1 MKKELLWLDRITM
14 YRENVRLLDS
24 LSMHLFV
31 GEILGLIPIN
41 AQGLE
46 ELLDLIKYNGP
57 IHYGYVWFFERVVND
72 YRWKRSTANPVAVI
86 EKRSRLIGSM
96 SVTDNIFV
104 VRGCMKKYL
113 INDGVLSDQLERLC
127 EGLNISIP
135 PHEPVER
142 LPFFTRWLVE
152 LLKAVVAG
160 ARLIIIRDISNVA
173 SPVDLSRIHRVIR
186 YYASLGLSFLYVCN
200 HHEEV
205 FPLCNRTVLMEDGKI
220 LKTLRADQMNNDLM
234 RRFPQGF
241 VHFIDN
247 DSLQKATE
255 KRRAEKPVLEVRN
268 LCRETIKDLSL
279 SLFAGECLILLDLDN
294 SLLPPVLALW
304 RDRKAPE
311 KGSIRVA
318 GRPFQKAR
326 RLFAF
331 IDEKPTHSNLF
342 ADMSYLD
349 NLCFLADDRLPF
361 FWTKRRYL
369 RSIRREYLPLIG
381 PVIDAPSLAGLSLHD
396 LYELVYHRIL
406 LQKPRLVFCVQPFAG
421 IDMYQRLR
429 IIQLLDL
436 LRQRG
441 IAVLI
446 LAVSLSDS
454 LQVADRLLVV
464 KNGRA
469 VREIARQTFSSLDS
483 VHISKE

>member
-1 MKKELLWLDRITM
+1 MKKELLWLDRITL
-14 YRENVRLLDS
+14 YRDNVRLLDS

-46 ELLDLIKYNGP
+46 ELLELVRHNGP
-57 IHYGYVWFFERVVND
+57 VGYGYVWFSEKVVND

-104 VRGCMKKYL
+104 VRGSMKKYL
-113 INDGVLSDQLERLC
+113 INDKVLSDQLKRLC
-127 EGLNISIP
+127 YDLDITIP
-135 PHEPVER
+135 PHEPVEE

-173 SPVDLSRIHRVIR
+173 SPVDLSRIHRIIR
-186 YYASLGLSFLYVCN
+186 HYAARGLSFLYVCN

-205 FPLCNRTVLMEDGKI
+205 FTLCNRTVLMEDGKI
-220 LKTLRADQMNNDLM
+220 LKTLRSDQMNNDLM

-241 VHFIDN
+241 VHSIDK
-247 DSLQKATE
+247 DSAGETAE
-255 KRRAEKPVLEVRN
+255 DRRGGRPVLEIQKLFQESIQN
-268 LCRETIKDLSL
+268 LSL
-279 SLFAGECLILLDLDN
+279 SISAGECVILLDHDN
-294 SLLPPVLALW
+294 TIITPFLALC
-304 RDRKAPE
+304 RNKKAPE
-311 KGSIRVA
+311 KGSIFVADCPFIKA
-318 GRPFQKAR
+318 GRF
-326 RLFAF
+326 FAF
-331 IDEKPTHSNLF
+331 IDEKPTRSNLF

-349 NLCFLADDRLPF
+349 NLCFLADDRIPL
-361 FWTKRRYL
+361 FWTKRRFR
-369 RSIRREYLPLIG
+369 RSIRREYLPLLG
-381 PVIDAPSLAGLSLHD
+381 TVIDAASLTGLSSRD

-406 LQKPRLVFCVQPFAG
+406 LQNPRLVFCVQPFAG
-421 IDMYQRLR
+421 IDVDQRLR
-429 IIQLLDL
+429 IIQLVNM
-436 LRQRG
+436 LRERG

-454 LQVADRLLVV
+454 LQVADRLLVG
-464 KNGRA
+464 KNGGIL
-469 VREIARQTFSSLDS
+469 REIDRADFSSLDS
-483 VHISKE
+483 VDISKE